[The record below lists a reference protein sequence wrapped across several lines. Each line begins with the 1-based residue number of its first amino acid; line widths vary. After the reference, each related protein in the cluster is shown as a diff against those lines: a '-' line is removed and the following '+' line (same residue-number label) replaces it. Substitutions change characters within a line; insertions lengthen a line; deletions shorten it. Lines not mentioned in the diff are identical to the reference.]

1 MGRWRMD
8 FPIKAPSVVSPP
20 PSGNLARAIP
30 GRFGLPKGANLVCSA
45 LAGLRDRLRA
55 SLAVRQGVSS
65 VSPPPA
71 EASGRESG
79 GPSHGRPGAVPPQRW
94 AGRAPNCCGPC
105 RVRLLGPETE
115 TAVLCLQRL
124 AQQQLNLTFVT
135 IHLREAKSSAL

>member
-71 EASGRESG
+71 EGNQQGRVTDARGQCPLS
-79 GPSHGRPGAVPPQRW
+79 
-94 AGRAPNCCGPC
+94 AGQAGHP
-105 RVRLLGPETE
+105 TA
-115 TAVLCLQRL
+115 AVLAGCAFW
-124 AQQQLNLTFVT
+124 AQKQKQL
-135 IHLREAKSSAL
+135 SSAFRDLLSNNSISPL